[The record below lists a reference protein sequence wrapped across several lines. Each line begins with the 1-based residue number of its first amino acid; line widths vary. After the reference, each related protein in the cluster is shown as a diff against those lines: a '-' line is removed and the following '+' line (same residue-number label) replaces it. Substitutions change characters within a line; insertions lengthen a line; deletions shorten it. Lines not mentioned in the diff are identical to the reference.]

1 MTQAPSPTPVRTRT
15 SRVGAFAAGLL
26 IALLVLATAGANLI
40 TALTDGAARAAE
52 GQPGTEVIQAS
63 ALDTPVITADAPVT
77 VDPDADLVLFWGDGC
92 PNCEKERAWLESVE
106 RDYPDLTIAQ
116 YEVWGD
122 DANRELFASEAE
134 RLGFEAGSVPTTI
147 IDERVWIGWTDA
159 IEQDMAGAI
168 SMVERGET
176 PTPGIYGTAGAG
188 TCAEDGEVC
197 SAEAP
202 QTVIDVPLFGEVTVS
217 ADSLLM
223 STIVIGFVDGIN
235 PCSLWVLSVLL
246 TIVLRTNS
254 RRRVLAIGTTFLTVT
269 AIMYALY
276 MAAFYSALAVV
287 GMLGWIQVVVAA
299 VAGIFGIVSVKDYFA
314 MGKGLSFTIR
324 KEDKPG
330 IYSKMRAAAGK
341 KALIPA
347 LGATVVLAIG
357 VSLLETPCTAGFPV
371 LWTGMLHANGVGPT
385 ETAGLFVAYMV
396 PFLLDEL
403 IIFGIAV
410 ATMKATKMQDK
421 HGELLKL
428 FAGVTMLVLAAVM
441 VIDPTLMEN
450 PWAALGL
457 FAGAFAVALVIH
469 LVTVRVVA
477 ARQPVDAPRP
487 PDDGSPPASA
497 EVSSG
502 AADGDRAGE

>member
-1 MTQAPSPTPVRTRT
+1 MHAPA
-15 SRVGAFAAGLL
+15 SRSQRVLAGLAGTL
-26 IALLVLATAGANLI
+26 LALVLLLASAGNAISAWLSVDGSANASGSTA
-40 TALTDGAARAAE
+40 ALTAEVEPASTGAA
-52 GQPGTEVIQAS
+52 AS
-63 ALDTPVITADAPVT
+63 AVT
-77 VDPDADLVLFWGDGC
+77 DGIDPDADLVLFWGDGC
-92 PNCEKERAWLESVE
+92 PNCEKERAWLETVE
-106 RDYPDLTIAQ
+106 SDYPDLEIAQ
-116 YEVWGD
+116 YEVWND
-122 DANRELFASEAE
+122 EANRELFEAEAE
-134 RLGFEAGSVPTTI
+134 RLGFTAGSVPTTI
-147 IDERVWIGWTDA
+147 IGERVWIGWTDA

-168 SMVERGET
+168 SLVDRGEE
-176 PTPGIYGTAGAG
+176 PAPGIFGTEGAG

-197 SAEAP
+197 SGDAP
-202 QTVIDVPLFGEVTVS
+202 ETVVDVPLFGEVTVS

-254 RRRVLAIGTTFLTVT
+254 RRRVIAIGSVFLAVT

-287 GMLGWIQVVVAA
+287 GMLGWIQAVVAL
-299 VAGIFGIVSVKDYFA
+299 VAGVFGVVSIKDYFA
-314 MGKGLSFTIR
+314 LGKGVSFTIR

-347 LGATVVLAIG
+347 LGATIVLAIG

-371 LWTGMLHANGVGPT
+371 LWTGMLHANDVGLA
-385 ETAGLFVAYMV
+385 ETGLLFIAYMV
-396 PFLLDEL
+396 PFLLDEF

-441 VIDPTLMEN
+441 AINPTLMES
-450 PWAALGL
+450 PLMALGL
-457 FAGAFAVALVIH
+457 FAGAFVLAAGIHVLYSRVIEP
-469 LVTVRVVA
+469 RRQER
-477 ARQPVDAPRP
+477 ARQ
-487 PDDGSPPASA
+487 
-497 EVSSG
+497 
-502 AADGDRAGE
+502 

>member
-1 MTQAPSPTPVRTRT
+1 MTAARRATPSSSPASRTG
-15 SRVGAFAAGLL
+15 SFIVGLL
-26 IALLVLATAGANLI
+26 LALVLLGIAGANAASAWMSATHSDADGVAI
-40 TALTDGAARAAE
+40 TASAAHAAALTTDATHATTSEATTSDVT
-52 GQPGTEVIQAS
+52 PGI
-63 ALDTPVITADAPVT
+63 
-77 VDPDADLVLFWGDGC
+77 DPDADIVLFWGDGC
-92 PNCEKERAWLESVE
+92 PNCEKERAWLESVA
-106 RDYPDLTIAQ
+106 DTHPDLVIAE
-116 YEVWGD
+116 YEVWNND
-122 DANRELFASEAE
+122 TNRDLFASEAQ

-147 IDERVWIGWTDA
+147 IDERVWVGWTDA

-168 SMVERGET
+168 AIIERGAT
-176 PTPGIYGTAGAG
+176 PTAGVYGTAGAG
-188 TCAEDGEVC
+188 TCAEDGALC
-197 SAEAP
+197 TADAP
-202 QTVIDVPLFGEVTVS
+202 ETVIDVPLFGDVTVS

-254 RRRVLAIGTTFLTVT
+254 RKRVLAIGTTFLTVT

-287 GMLGWIQVVVAA
+287 GMLGWIQIVVALI
-299 VAGIFGIVSVKDYFA
+299 AGVFGVVSVKDYFA
-314 MGKGLSFTIR
+314 MGKGVSFTIR

-341 KALIPA
+341 KALLPA
-347 LGATVVLAIG
+347 LGATIVLAVG

-371 LWTGMLHANGVGPT
+371 LWTGMLHANGVGPA
-385 ETAGLFVAYMV
+385 ETAGLFIAYMV

-441 VIDPTLMEN
+441 AFDPTLMEN

-457 FAGAFAVALVIH
+457 FAGAFVLALLIH
-469 LVTVRVVA
+469 LITVRVVA
-477 ARQPVDAPRP
+477 SRRVRA
-487 PDDGSPPASA
+487 ASH
-497 EVSSG
+497 EGISQ
-502 AADGDRAGE
+502 